1 MSQKIFSKQDVLDY
15 GMIRDTFAPYDIK
28 IVDTVV
34 LEQFRSFLG
43 MDFLKDLENALVDY
57 SNTAQY
63 EWNVSYNTNNVVLW
77 QGKYYIALVNTN
89 NTPDCSDWAI
99 APRFN
104 STTCGQ
110 EYTNFFNSYLAVYL
124 ANCVVLY
131 LQPRD
136 EIQLQMT
143 KVSHTSQQE
152 RLNSIIN
159 LNKRAILYYIDIMK
173 NHSCYA
179 NFGKG
184 LFNTDCSNFC
194 NESVGTVKKG
204 RAGTFFY

>member
-1 MSQKIFSKQDVLDY
+1 MSQRIFTKQDVIEY

-28 IVDTVV
+28 IVDTIV

-43 MDFLKDLENALVDY
+43 MDFLKDLESALVDY
-57 SNTAQY
+57 TNTPQY
-63 EWNVSYNTNNVVLW
+63 EYNTDYNTNDTVLW
-77 QGKYYIALVNTN
+77 QGKYYIALVNTSR
-89 NTPDCSDWAI
+89 TPDCQDWTI

-104 STTCGQ
+104 STACGQ
-110 EYTNFFNSYLAVYL
+110 EYTDFFQCYLAQYL

-184 LFNTDCSNFC
+184 LFDVGCNNHCTDSAITPKA
-194 NESVGTVKKG
+194 SKVSM
-204 RAGTFFY
+204 FY